1 MTAIERGEG
10 NTVFQRIV
18 SAEAIFFLIWPYV
31 LWPLSQYIK
40 SVELFNGGNYLIR
53 YMYTVFNSTYSFRI
67 IAIFYFIN
75 WIVAA
80 ETIEGGKLFKG
91 QNYLRKYGN
100 QILSFRD
107 GNSKT
112 ISVLGNHKVI
122 ISSDIWISNC
132 ENMKFLCNN
141 SAKLM
146 WHIAAT
152 KTTRSTPPTKV
163 IYPKYCKNSN

>member
-1 MTAIERGEG
+1 MTAIERGE
-10 NTVFQRIV
+10 
-18 SAEAIFFLIWPYV
+18 EDMP
-31 LWPLSQYIK
+31 
-40 SVELFNGGNYLIR
+40 
-53 YMYTVFNSTYSFRI
+53 TVFNSAYSFRI
-67 IAIFYFIN
+67 MAVFSFIN
-75 WIVAA
+75 QIVGA
-80 ETIEGGKLFKG
+80 ETIPGGKLFKG
-91 QNYLRKYGN
+91 GNYLRKYGDH
-100 QILSFRD
+100 ILPFRD

-146 WHIAAT
+146 WHNAAA

-163 IYPKYCKNSN
+163 ILISQVL